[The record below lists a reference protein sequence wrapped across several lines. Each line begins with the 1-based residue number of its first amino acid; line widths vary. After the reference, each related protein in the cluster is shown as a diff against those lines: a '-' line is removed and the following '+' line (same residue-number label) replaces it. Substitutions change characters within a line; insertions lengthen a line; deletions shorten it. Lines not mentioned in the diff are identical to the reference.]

1 MLTLVE
7 DLLTTALAARSSPA
21 ADTLVDA
28 VLQTLP
34 WVRRSHRVTFLDD
47 TCSHLIQG
55 LDHLSQIWPTLPRRA
70 RGCKRRGRKSSR
82 A

>member
-1 MLTLVE
+1 MQLGPVRFATPDAVLTLVE

-34 WVRRSHRVTFLDD
+34 WVWRSQRVTFLDD
-47 TCSHLIQG
+47 TCS
-55 LDHLSQIWPTLPRRA
+55 T
-70 RGCKRRGRKSSR
+70 SSR
-82 A
+82 FGPLVARMAHFT